1 MNLDDLFV
9 MSQYLAPQKFIS
21 RSAGRIAECKI
32 PSIKNTFIERFVEH
46 YGVNMAEAE
55 VEDPRAYAHFNDF
68 FTRALKA
75 DARPIDQD
83 ESVIVSP
90 VDGAVSQLGK
100 IERGQIFQAKG
111 QSFNVTEL
119 LGGDAELAQ
128 SFMGGDFATIYLS
141 PKDYH
146 RIHMPIKG
154 TLKEM
159 VHIPGKLFSV
169 NPATA
174 EKVPSLFA
182 RNERVA
188 AIFDTEAGPMAM
200 VLVGAMIVAS
210 IETVWSGLVAP
221 AQNNVKHFQYGDS
234 QASVCLDKGEEM
246 GRFKLGSTVVLLFPE
261 GKTNFETSMTA
272 ESAVRMGERFGQINS

>member
-1 MNLDDLFV
+1 MKFDDLFV
-9 MSQYLAPQKFIS
+9 FSQYLAPQQFIS
-21 RSAGRIAECKI
+21 RSAGRLAECKV
-32 PSIKNTFIERFVEH
+32 PSIKNAFIERFVEH
-46 YGVNMAEAE
+46 YGVNMSEAE
-55 VEDPRAYAHFNDF
+55 IEDPRAYAHFNDF
-68 FTRALKA
+68 FTRSLKA
-75 DARPIDQD
+75 GARPIDTD

-90 VDGAVSQLGK
+90 VDGAISQLGK

-111 QSFNVTEL
+111 QSFNVAEL
-119 LGGDAELAQ
+119 LGGDAGIAQ

-154 TLKEM
+154 TLREM
-159 VHIPGKLFSV
+159 IHIPGKLFSV

-174 EKVPSLFA
+174 AKVPGLFA

-221 AQNNVKHFQYGDS
+221 AQKNVKRFHYGDS
-234 QASVCLDKGEEM
+234 QESICLDKGEEM

-261 GKTNFETSMTA
+261 GKTNLENSLKA
-272 ESAVRMGERFGQINS
+272 ESEVRMGERFGQINS